1 VGHCVTRLY
10 LYGYTCISVAC
21 DMLVT
26 FIIMVLPAFIFFPR
40 LQGRWVGE
48 QEQKEE
54 ISVGEL
60 TVSNLRDK

>member
-1 VGHCVTRLY
+1 
-10 LYGYTCISVAC
+10 
-21 DMLVT
+21 MLVT